1 MKNQGKRLD
10 QQFNN
15 AKIGFIS
22 FLAMLIL
29 LGIVIISKYIP

>member
-22 FLAMLIL
+22 FLAMFIL
-29 LGIVIISKYIP
+29 LGILIISKFIP

>member
-22 FLAMLIL
+22 FLAVFIL
-29 LGIVIISKYIP
+29 LGIVIISNIIP

>member
-15 AKIGFIS
+15 AKIGFIC
-22 FLAMLIL
+22 FMAMFIL
-29 LGIVIISKYIP
+29 LGIVIISKLIP

>member
-22 FLAMLIL
+22 FLAISIL
-29 LGIVIISKYIP
+29 LGIVIISNIIP